1 MTKQTIADF
10 LKQLRKTSGLS
21 ANEVITKLKNYDIDI
36 SAKTLYGYESGLSM
50 PNADAFVALCQIYK
64 CDNPMKI
71 FGTPSISSI
80 EFHFLEKYRFLDT
93 YGKELVSLIL
103 EKEYERSTAESSQPV
118 AVPVRLISYYYKN
131 ASAGT
136 GQVIFDYPPDTNI
149 EIPDIQE
156 YKNVSYAIGVNGS
169 SMEPLYHD
177 GDILLI
183 EATREM
189 QIGDIGIFQVNEECF
204 VKKLGESELI
214 SLNPDFPNI
223 PLNESAIAM
232 GKVIDTYT
240 LK

>member
-1 MTKQTIADF
+1 MGIGKRIKEARNALNMTQEELAKLLGVTKGAIANYENE
-10 LKQLRKTSGLS
+10 TSHPKEPIMYKMFEALNVD
-21 ANEVITKLKNYDIDI
+21 ANYLFQDVVNLPTKKNNV
-36 SAKTLYGYESGLSM
+36 TLAEYEH
-50 PNADAFVALCQIYK
+50 IK
-64 CDNPMKI
+64 
-71 FGTPSISSI
+71 
-80 EFHFLEKYRFLDT
+80 KYRKLDPHGT
-93 YGKELVSLIL
+93 EIVDFVLK
-103 EKEYERSTAESSQPV
+103 KEYERSIAASPQPV

-214 SLNPDFPNI
+214 SLNSDFPNI
-223 PLNESAIAM
+223 PLNNSATAL
-232 GKVIDTYT
+232 GKVIDIFQPT
-240 LK
+240 